1 MSSLVFFPSPAD
13 CLNRNQCFNLV
24 FFGAF
29 FHLSDAWNEI
39 VTRLHTK
46 SFLSALFLL
55 AFHSNAHKTF
65 TIIAQMK
72 NNAVIKSWSL
82 IKADRANQYKM
93 KIHFLYSQIKRILTD
108 TILLSSDD
116 LSSVNRSSTL
126 FHKLRL
132 KAKRFEQNKR
142 AYIWIAK
149 WRFYSCLRL
158 RWHIY
163 NNVRFSFII
172 TMVFATFISTCI
184 CVRVFEY
191 AILSSEL
198 VNWILPQKLPLT
210 LWFHWEW
217 FMRLFSADNEQRFIV
232 IVVIFRKV
240 LRVFFSRSLVHC
252 FPVSFSLAWNSYAI
266 ISHVWLRHLS

>member
-1 MSSLVFFPSPAD
+1 
-13 CLNRNQCFNLV
+13 
-24 FFGAF
+24 
-29 FHLSDAWNEI
+29 
-39 VTRLHTK
+39 
-46 SFLSALFLL
+46 
-55 AFHSNAHKTF
+55 
-65 TIIAQMK
+65 MK

-108 TILLSSDD
+108 TIP
-116 LSSVNRSSTL
+116 LSSVDRSSTL

-142 AYIWIAK
+142 AYICIAE
-149 WRFYSCLRL
+149 WRFYSCWRL

-163 NNVRFSFII
+163 NHVRISFII
-172 TMVFATFISTCI
+172 TIIFATFISTCI
-184 CVRVFEY
+184 CVRVFEC

-232 IVVIFRKV
+232 IVVIFRKA
-240 LRVFFSRSLVHC
+240 LRVFFFAPWFIVSLFRFLSLEIRMLSSHMCGYVIYHNINILIYLC
-252 FPVSFSLAWNSYAI
+252 VFYKSVSIIENSNLLIAKNRQNEFI
-266 ISHVWLRHLS
+266 LLI